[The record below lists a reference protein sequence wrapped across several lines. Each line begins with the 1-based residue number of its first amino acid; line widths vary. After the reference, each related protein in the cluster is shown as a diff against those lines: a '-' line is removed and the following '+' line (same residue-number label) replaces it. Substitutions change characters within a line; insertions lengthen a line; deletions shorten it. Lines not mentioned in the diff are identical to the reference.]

1 MQNLHPVFPL
11 QLQLVSLR
19 GNIAVPALRTAEP
32 LAEPTMENE
41 AKSTAA
47 IGTPFSGKFP
57 DPAIAFEH
65 SSQDVDCSLPAE
77 VKSSNL
83 SKAFAVRDSR

>member
-1 MQNLHPVFPL
+1 
-11 QLQLVSLR
+11 
-19 GNIAVPALRTAEP
+19 
-32 LAEPTMENE
+32 MENE

-57 DPAIAFEH
+57 DPAIASEH

-77 VKSSNL
+77 VKSSIYRKL
-83 SKAFAVRDSR
+83 SP